1 LKQHPFFTYLFE
13 GFKIEEEEA
22 AGVVQEVQ
30 IKYTSAS
37 PLTWDVVK
45 NTSLKTGRKYF
56 TTSVTASRIKSI
68 IPDPSLVQVPD
79 NEPLKVWNKILEA
92 DSKTIVR
99 KNIGSD
105 IISYVIGASN
115 PGEYW
120 TTMVDLNQKILSC
133 DCPFFTKGILEND
146 PKICKHII
154 KAMVLSAERVSP
166 EWHAAF
172 SKCVRGNEVLLVTY
186 YYLKSIALSQKWR
199 IGARS

>member
-1 LKQHPFFTYLFE
+1 LKGHPFFTYLFDAVV
-13 GFKIEEEEA
+13 EEDVK
-22 AGVVQEVQ
+22 VVQEVQ
-30 IKYTSAS
+30 IKYLSAS

-79 NEPLKVWNKILEA
+79 SEPLRVWNKILEA

-99 KNIGSD
+99 QNIGSN
-105 IISYVIGASN
+105 IISYTVEASN
-115 PGEYW
+115 PGERW
-120 TTMVDLNQKILSC
+120 TTTVDLSEKMFSC
-133 DCPFFTKGILEND
+133 NCPFFSKSIIEGD

-154 KAMVLSAERVSP
+154 KAMVLSAERISP
-166 EWHAAF
+166 EWHTAF
-172 SKCVRGNEVLLVTY
+172 SKCANRDEALLVTY

-199 IGARS
+199 IGVREWS